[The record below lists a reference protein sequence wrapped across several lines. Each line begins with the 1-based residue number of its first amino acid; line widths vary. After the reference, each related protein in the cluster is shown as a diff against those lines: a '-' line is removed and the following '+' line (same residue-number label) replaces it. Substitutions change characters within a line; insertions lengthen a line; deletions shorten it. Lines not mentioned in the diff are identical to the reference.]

1 MEPKIIT
8 QNKLFITGI
17 TGDGADTGKLWNDF
31 DIQYNS
37 NPFPRIDKNNYEVRF
52 FDDDKNIHV
61 GLATENIGDFDVY
74 KTIILPE
81 SDYVV
86 FDVFIANGYDSR
98 NSEMDKW
105 LTDNSERFQQRL
117 INGIGYVIE
126 CYNDKFKDGNQPDS
140 IVEIWIPLYR
150 FCESCDM
157 PMTKPEDISEN
168 YNYCCHCYGNKD
180 VTLDKLIEDI
190 QKLIK
195 IETNHPNL
203 LSTSLL
209 EYIKNW
215 LKLDDTDKITAIPI
229 LHTELIDGQD
239 CDFTGTVW
247 ETEWLADNKVCHC
260 IACIAARKCI
270 SDICI
275 KFN

>member
-86 FDVFIANGYDSR
+86 FDVYIANGYDSR

-105 LTDNSERFQQRL
+105 LADNSERFQQRL

-168 YNYCCHCYGNKD
+168 SNYCCHCYGNKD

-229 LHTELIDGQD
+229 LHTKLIDGQD